1 MYLVRFS
8 RARYTEP
15 NFPLPSGLPI
25 SKSSRHHCLPFLA
38 ASAVDDDAVLWTL
51 ALALLELD
59 VEEEEGSCCCWLTF
73 ESGARWSVC
82 DRFIPG
88 DEAAYPP
95 YSPVLFSLMLV
106 LLLLLFMVDLLLL
119 SMEGHAMRQQQQSF
133 NRFPVLAMMDSNI
146 FFQIVQRCFF
156 YDNLKI

>member
-1 MYLVRFS
+1 
-8 RARYTEP
+8 
-15 NFPLPSGLPI
+15 
-25 SKSSRHHCLPFLA
+25 
-38 ASAVDDDAVLWTL
+38 VDDDAVLWTL
-51 ALALLELD
+51 ALALLELE

-119 SMEGHAMRQQQQSF
+119 SMEGHAMRQQTTAVIQSISCLGDDGF
-133 NRFPVLAMMDSNI
+133 KYFFSNSPT
-146 FFQIVQRCFF
+146 VFF